1 MIDGQKLGTDGITM
15 LANVLKTNQGLRV
28 LHLKNVGATK
38 DSISQ
43 LFDAMAQNRL
53 LNLADI
59 DVSNNNIEVSDK
71 TKLFHLHA
79 HMCLY

>member
-1 MIDGQKLGTDGITM
+1 VIDGQKLGADGIAM

-38 DSISQ
+38 DSIAQ
-43 LFDAMAQNRL
+43 LFDSMAQNKL

-59 DVSNNNIEVSDK
+59 DVSNNSIEVSCANIC
-71 TKLFHLHA
+71 T
-79 HMCLY
+79 CRTTR